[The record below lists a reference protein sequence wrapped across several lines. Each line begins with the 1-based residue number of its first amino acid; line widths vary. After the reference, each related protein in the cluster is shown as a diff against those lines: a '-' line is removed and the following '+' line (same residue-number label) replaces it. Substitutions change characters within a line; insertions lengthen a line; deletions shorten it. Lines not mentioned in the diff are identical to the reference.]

1 LIDLGDWANEKF
13 TVPVEE
19 APASARKE
27 KDSEQSDEES
37 D

>member
-13 TVPVEE
+13 AVPVEE
-19 APASARKE
+19 APSGARLE
-27 KDSEQSDEES
+27 KDSEQNDEES